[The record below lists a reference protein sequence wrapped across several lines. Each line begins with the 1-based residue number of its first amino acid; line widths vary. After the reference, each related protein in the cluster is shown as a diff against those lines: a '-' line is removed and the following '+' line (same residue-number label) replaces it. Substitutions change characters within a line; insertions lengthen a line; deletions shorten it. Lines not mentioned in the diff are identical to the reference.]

1 MVDTCNKAPM
11 PQDAN
16 EAVLQFKSTF
26 TLLQII
32 PNRNVLLSSVEH
44 KRKCFKTVLVVPFQS
59 VTPSHV
65 G

>member
-16 EAVLQFKSTF
+16 ETVLQFKSTF

-44 KRKCFKTVLVVPFQS
+44 KRKYFKTVLVVFYAFYPL
-59 VTPSHV
+59 
-65 G
+65 